1 MPATEVRS
9 LTNALLEYKTNVET
23 KAPWSNIWWLKK
35 VVSRKTKPRVFRV
48 FSLELL
54 VVNEKWSLLR
64 LIDPSYPN
72 RI

>member
-23 KAPWSNIWWLKK
+23 KAPWSNIWWFKK
-35 VVSRKTKPRVFRV
+35 VVSGKTKPRVF
-48 FSLELL
+48 SSELL

>member
-1 MPATEVRS
+1 MLRRRHRGATFGG
-9 LTNALLEYKTNVET
+9 
-23 KAPWSNIWWLKK
+23 LKK
-35 VVSRKTKPRVFRV
+35 VVSGKTKPRVF
-48 FSLELL
+48 SSELL